1 MIYKWIHLHADKHQA
16 NVVLLRLT
24 GFLPLSHKYK
34 DVYTVKTKEDAGVVH
49 LMQTTQS
56 NVSLFD
62 MSCPTFS

>member
-24 GFLPLSHKYK
+24 GFLPLSHKHK

-49 LMQTTQS
+49 LM
-56 NVSLFD
+56 
-62 MSCPTFS
+62 